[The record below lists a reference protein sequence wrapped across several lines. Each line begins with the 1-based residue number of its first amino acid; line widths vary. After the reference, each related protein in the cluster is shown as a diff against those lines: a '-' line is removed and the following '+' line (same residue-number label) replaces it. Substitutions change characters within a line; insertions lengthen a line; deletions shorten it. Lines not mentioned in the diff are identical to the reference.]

1 MSTVVAFPKA
11 ALRAPRHDRFISN
24 TREDVEAAVAADPN
38 EQTPRTLADILQ
50 ERVGIWNDV
59 IAFWL
64 LAAIIFCLGF
74 FAATV
79 V

>member
-1 MSTVVAFPKA
+1 MSTVVAFPKVTSRALRQGRA
-11 ALRAPRHDRFISN
+11 ALD
-24 TREDVEAAVAADPN
+24 TRENVEAAIAADPN
-38 EQTPRTLADILQ
+38 EQTPRTLADIMQ